1 MKKTPLNS
9 IKGVKINA
17 VPPCFSSTHKPHR
30 SISCKQ
36 EIPPVA
42 WHLLF
47 PTKAIRL
54 CGGPIEKS
62 GILDDSQ
69 RFNGRTRACL
79 PIGTPAPGPC
89 SAYFSVPIS
98 TKQGSLTG

>member
-1 MKKTPLNS
+1 M
-9 IKGVKINA
+9 
-17 VPPCFSSTHKPHR
+17 
-30 SISCKQ
+30 
-36 EIPPVA
+36 A
-42 WHLLF
+42 WHFLF

-54 CGGPIEKS
+54 CGGPIGKS

-89 SAYFSVPIS
+89 SAVFPVPIS
-98 TKQGSLTG
+98 TKQGSLTGYLSLLFPSQPFNIHAIIAP

>member
-1 MKKTPLNS
+1 MVWL
-9 IKGVKINA
+9 
-17 VPPCFSSTHKPHR
+17 F
-30 SISCKQ
+30 
-36 EIPPVA
+36 
-42 WHLLF
+42 LF

-54 CGGPIEKS
+54 CGGPIGKS

-89 SAYFSVPIS
+89 SAVFPVPIS
-98 TKQGSLTG
+98 TKQGSLTGQFPPTLPITAFYPVYRPL